1 LKLDREVT
9 RVVTVEIVAFWIVET
24 TLMGFLAEECASTD
38 VVKSKVAASR
48 SDCREKKRIIM
59 RCGAVMP
66 PASRPWRLRRG
77 RGTSPRR

>member
-1 LKLDREVT
+1 
-9 RVVTVEIVAFWIVET
+9 
-24 TLMGFLAEECASTD
+24 
-38 VVKSKVAASR
+38 VVKSNVAASR